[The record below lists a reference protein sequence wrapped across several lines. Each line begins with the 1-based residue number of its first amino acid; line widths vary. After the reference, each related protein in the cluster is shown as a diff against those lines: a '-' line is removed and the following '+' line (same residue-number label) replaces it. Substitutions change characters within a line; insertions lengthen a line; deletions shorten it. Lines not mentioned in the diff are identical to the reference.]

1 MYSAPSELELRA
13 TWHRLHMV
21 GDYDKCMRR
30 PAVRRAIESATHA
43 HARRVATRPPR
54 DLKRL
59 ASGDT
64 DF

>member
-1 MYSAPSELELRA
+1 MYSTPSELELRA
-13 TWHRLHMV
+13 TWRRLHMV

-30 PAVRRAIESATHA
+30 PAVRLAIESATRVHA
-43 HARRVATRPPR
+43 HRIATRPPR